1 MQGKPG
7 DKPPRP
13 PPAPQPVRAPAAP
26 VAEVKV
32 AVDPDLLRKAR
43 VRAFELGTT
52 VEKLLAR
59 LVGHLA
65 KEQDQVAVLQQQ
77 QAPEPKARLAPVGET
92 GGRVE
97 LRRPVLPPLRGR
109 SGKTG

>member
-1 MQGKPG
+1 MEGKPG
-7 DKPPRP
+7 DKPPRAP
-13 PPAPQPVRAPAAP
+13 TAPQATRATRVAA
-26 VAEVKV
+26 AEVKFG
-32 AVDPDLLRKAR
+32 VDPNLLRKAR

-65 KEQDQVAVLQQQ
+65 KEQDRVTVLQQQ
-77 QAPEPKARLAPVGET
+77 RAPEVKARLAPVGET

>member
-7 DKPPRP
+7 DKPLVPSP
-13 PPAPQPVRAPAAP
+13 PPLAARA
-26 VAEVKV
+26 VGSAEVKV

-52 VEKLLAR
+52 VEKLTAR
-59 LVGHLA
+59 LVSHLA
-65 KEQDQVAVLQQQ
+65 KEHDQVAVLQQQ
-77 QAPEPKARLAPVGET
+77 RAPAPKARLAPVGET

-97 LRRPVLPPLRGR
+97 LRRPVLPPQRGR
-109 SGKTG
+109 TGKTG

>member
-7 DKPPRP
+7 DKPPP
-13 PPAPQPVRAPAAP
+13 AQPPAPQAVRALGS
-26 VAEVKV
+26 AEVKV
-32 AVDPDLLRKAR
+32 AVDPELLRKAR

-65 KEQDQVAVLQQQ
+65 KEQDQVTILQQQ
-77 QAPEPKARLAPVGET
+77 RAPEPKARLSPVGET

-109 SGKTG
+109 TGKTG